1 MRLEVD
7 SGGYTSA
14 CGEFYDANHG
24 IVDLMSSLTSALA
37 DGGGMAG
44 TDTGGAEFAAQYDQ
58 AAATLVQAGCDLG
71 DAMANAANLLNASL
85 ANHEAAD
92 HGALVQGP
100 PDGYA
105 GDSGDT
111 NPDHWTSSLSAAAP
125 PSAAGGIGGEPGW
138 WHWIASHVEGLL
150 WPDADTGRL
159 RSVGSAWVDA
169 GAQLRGFTANC
180 EVAAAL
186 IEAQRSPEVPDAVAT
201 CRDLGGH
208 VTELA
213 DAFTQIGN
221 ACTEYADQVDA
232 HHQEIED
239 ELKSFIEW
247 TIAIEAGGAI
257 LGALTLG
264 IGEGAAQ
271 AAEAGEVANAASK
284 VVRILRD
291 LIELARLG
299 AARIGQV
306 VTRATEVGAKIKR
319 IISARV
325 VKALETTGL
334 RLRRVD
340 LEELPAWANP
350 GEIPSEGAGA
360 DIYRGL
366 ESPYGGLSRQEFYD
380 KYWDAE
386 TQGWRYPPN
395 DGFEGPA
402 VANDLR
408 PGQVIDRLGGDGGR
422 YASPSGE
429 SYGSRG
435 LPPSNIGRDYHQY
448 EVVKPLPDSV
458 TQGRIAPW
466 FEQPGGGTQYF
477 FDHPIKWYVEHGYL
491 QEIH

>member
-7 SGGYTSA
+7 SGSYTSA
-14 CGEFYDANHG
+14 CSEFYEANQG
-24 IVDLMSSLTSALA
+24 VVDLMSTLTSALG

-44 TDTGGAEFAAQYDQ
+44 TDTGGAEFAGQYDE

-71 DAMANAANLLNASL
+71 DAMANVANLLNASL
-85 ANHEAAD
+85 VNHDAAD
-92 HGALVQGP
+92 HGALVNGP
-100 PDGYA
+100 PEGYV
-105 GDSGDT
+105 STGDT
-111 NPDHWTSSLSAAAP
+111 DPDHWTSSLSAPAP

-138 WHWIASHVEGLL
+138 WHWIASHLEGLF

-159 RSVGSAWVDA
+159 RSVGAAWVDA
-169 GAQLRGFTANC
+169 GAQLASYTANC
-180 EVAAAL
+180 DAAAGL
-186 IEAQRSPEVPDAVAT
+186 IETQRSPEVPDAVAT
-201 CRDLGGH
+201 CRDLSSH
-208 VTELA
+208 VSELA

-221 ACTEYADQVDA
+221 ACTEYAEQVDA
-232 HHQEIED
+232 HHEEIED
-239 ELKSFIEW
+239 ELRSFIEW
-247 TIAIEAGGAI
+247 TIAIETGGAI

-271 AAEAGEVANAASK
+271 AAEGAEVANAASK

-291 LIELARLG
+291 LVELARLG

-306 VTRATEVGAKIKR
+306 VTRATEVAAKMKR

-325 VKALETTGL
+325 VKALESAGL

-350 GEIPSEGAGA
+350 GEVPAEGAGA
-360 DIYRGL
+360 DIYRGV

-386 TQGWRYPPN
+386 TKNWRYPPN
-395 DGFEGPA
+395 EGFEGPA
-402 VANDLR
+402 LANDLR

-435 LPPSNIGRDYHQY
+435 LPPSSIGRDYHQY
-448 EVVKPLPDSV
+448 EVVKPLPESV
-458 TQGRIAPW
+458 TQGKIAPW

-477 FDHPIKWYVEHGYL
+477 FDHPIKWYVDHGYL
-491 QEIH
+491 QEIR